1 MYHVKYNKPLHILE
15 DKIKSSE
22 LRELMHESKSI
33 YEFLGTLGDSFSE
46 IENVL
51 NNETELNYVLVA
63 YNKNQFGQDIHIQ
76 TRTNKYLINTEDL
89 IFNSSN
95 TTGLNFTVD
104 LINNL
109 NSYDLIIEFI

>member
-22 LRELMHESKSI
+22 LRQLMHDSKSVD
-33 YEFLGTLGDSFSE
+33 EFLGTLGDSFIE

-51 NNETELNYVLVA
+51 NDETELNYVLIL
-63 YNKNQFGQDIHIQ
+63 YGKGQFGQDIHIQ
-76 TRTNKYLINTEDL
+76 TRTDRFLINTEDL

-95 TTGLNFTVD
+95 AAGLKFVVD

>member
-15 DKIKSSE
+15 NKIKILE
-22 LRELMHESKSI
+22 LKQFMHKSKSI
-33 YEFLGTLGDSFSE
+33 DEFLGTLGDSFGE

-51 NNETELNYVLVA
+51 NNETELNYVLIL
-63 YNKNQFGQDIHIQ
+63 YGKDQFGQDIHIQ
-76 TRTNKYLINTEDL
+76 TRTDKYLINTEDL

-95 TTGLNFTVD
+95 AAGLNFTVG

-109 NSYDLIIEFI
+109 DSYGLIIEFI

>member
-33 YEFLGTLGDSFSE
+33 DEFLGTLGDSFSE

-51 NNETELNYVLVA
+51 NNETELNYVLIL
-63 YNKNQFGQDIHIQ
+63 YGRGQFGQDIHIQ
-76 TRTNKYLINTEDL
+76 TRANKFLINTEDL
-89 IFNSSN
+89 VFNSSN
-95 TTGLNFTVD
+95 AAGLKFVVD